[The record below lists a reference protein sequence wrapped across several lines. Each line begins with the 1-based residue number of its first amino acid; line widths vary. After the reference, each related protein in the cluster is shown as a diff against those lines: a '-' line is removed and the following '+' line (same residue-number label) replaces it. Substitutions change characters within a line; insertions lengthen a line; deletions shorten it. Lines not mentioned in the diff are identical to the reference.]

1 MHFYLPDDMNS
12 TAISTPRVLNVMGA
26 TKYQIQSVQ
35 NETHVCLGANNTK
48 PNRRKIPIFITTLDW
63 NWQKTLA
70 RASNIEDSP
79 CFGL

>member
-1 MHFYLPDDMNS
+1 MKNTYCYE
-12 TAISTPRVLNVMGA
+12 I
-26 TKYQIQSVQ
+26 TKTIPHQIQSVQ

-79 CFGL
+79 GFGL